1 MVFSVGEAE
10 GSELYQRAAQQAWS
24 NVEKRVTEFGASAPG
39 KKLRLIQ
46 VQYEPSMDQESVIDE
61 LPEQPK
67 SSRPQ
72 AVEVRVRL
80 RATYELR

>member
-1 MVFSVGEAE
+1 VVFSVGEAE
-10 GSELYQRAAQQAWS
+10 ANELYQRAADQAWV
-24 NVEKRVTEFGASAPG
+24 NIEERVRQLSASVPS

-46 VQYEPSMDQESVIDE
+46 VQYEPSMDQQSLIDE

>member
-1 MVFSVGEAE
+1 VVFSVGEAE
-10 GSELYQRAAQQAWS
+10 GNELYQRAAAQAWL
-24 NVEKRVTEFGASAPG
+24 NIEERVRDLSASVPS
-39 KKLRLIQ
+39 KKLQLIQ
-46 VQYEPSMDQESVIDE
+46 VQYDPSMDQESLIDE

-80 RATYELR
+80 RAIYQLR

>member
-1 MVFSVGEAE
+1 
-10 GSELYQRAAQQAWS
+10 LQ
-24 NVEKRVTEFGASAPG
+24 
-39 KKLRLIQ
+39 LIQ
-46 VQYEPSMDQESVIDE
+46 VQYDPSMDQESLIDE

-80 RATYELR
+80 RAIYQLR

>member
-1 MVFSVGEAE
+1 VGEAE
-10 GSELYQRAAQQAWS
+10 VSELYQRAAEEAWL
-24 NVEKRVTEFGASAPG
+24 NVEKRARELGTSMPG

-61 LPEQPK
+61 LPERPK

-72 AVEVRVRL
+72 AVEARVHL
-80 RATYELR
+80 RVTYELR